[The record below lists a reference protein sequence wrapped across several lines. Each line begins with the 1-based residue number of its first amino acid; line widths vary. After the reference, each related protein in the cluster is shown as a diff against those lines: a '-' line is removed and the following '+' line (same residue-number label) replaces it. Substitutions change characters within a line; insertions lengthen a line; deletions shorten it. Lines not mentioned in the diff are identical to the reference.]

1 MHLNLPSPDWK
12 QAPVQPDLE
21 PHQIHLWLA
30 EVDAVSQPQLQQLS
44 CSLSPDEQQR
54 AAKFHFALHRRRFIA
69 NRGIVRSLLGAYLH
83 CHPKA
88 VVFNYGAYGKP
99 LIANPN
105 HRLGLQFNVSHSD
118 RLCLI
123 AIAQQHQVGIDL
135 EQHRVLTDLNA
146 LAQRFF
152 TVSECAAIQT
162 LPDIQKPMA
171 FFQYWTGKEAL
182 LKGLGVGL
190 SGLAQIELSITTG
203 QVGWVTPQASRLSQ
217 QEWMVELFTPA
228 PDFTA
233 AIAIETEHPIEIV
246 YWRWSEG

>member
-12 QAPVQPDLE
+12 QAPDQPSLE
-21 PHQIHLWLA
+21 PHQIHLWLV

-44 CSLSPDEQQR
+44 CYLSEDEQQR

-69 NRGIVRSLLGAYLH
+69 NRGILRSLLGRYLH
-83 CHPKA
+83 CHPKT
-88 VVFNYGAYGKP
+88 VTFSYGAHGKP
-99 LIANPN
+99 LIANPK
-105 HRLGLQFNVSHSD
+105 HQLGLQFNVSHSE

-135 EQHRVLTDLNA
+135 EQHRGLTDLNA

-152 TVSECAAIQT
+152 TVNEYAAIQA
-162 LPDIQKPMA
+162 LPDIQKPGA

-190 SGLAQIELSITTG
+190 SGLSQIELSITPG
-203 QVGWVTPQASRLSQ
+203 QVGWAMLQAPGLSQ

-228 PDFTA
+228 LAFTA
-233 AIAIETEHPIEIV
+233 AIAIKTKHPIEIA
-246 YWRWSEG
+246 YWQWSEG